1 MSTILPYF
9 HVQCHLRNLG
19 VQVPNSSQPWIST
32 TNLSDSTMPTEM
44 RGLNQYIADL
54 RACRVRELEEKRI
67 NKEMANIRQKFKE
80 GNLDGYSKKK
90 YLAKIIFT
98 YILGYPVDIGHM
110 EAVNLISSPKYSE
123 KQIGYLALTLLMHE
137 NSDLVRLVINSI
149 RKDLDGHNEAT
160 NCLALQAIANIGG
173 KEMSESLLHDVYS
186 LLISPVSNPFVKK
199 KAALTL
205 LRLYRKNPEVFPIS
219 DWALRIVSLMA
230 ERDMGVCLAVTSL
243 VLTLAQDHLQDFAVC
258 YQKAVDK
265 LYNVIIDY
273 VTPSEYIYYR
283 VPIPWLQCKLLRLL
297 QYYPPT
303 GTLPMLNYLNLK
315 EDRATASTLQ
325 IVLTKIL
332 DLANETPK
340 NVQHSNAQNAI
351 LFEAINLAIHLDPNS
366 ELVSRSS
373 VLLAGFILSK
383 ETNVRYLGL
392 DTMSHLAARSD
403 DLSVLKQHQDTIIL
417 SLRDKDIS
425 VRRRGISDYTLREEL
440 VLKIAILTEKF
451 ATEYE
456 WYLNTILKLMNTA
469 GEHIS
474 DEVWYRV
481 IQIVTNTE
489 ELQEYAM
496 QKVFEYIHL
505 PVCHEQM
512 IKLAAYIMGEF
523 GHLVANNEGLSP
535 IEQFQVLH
543 SKANQCSTST
553 RAMLLTTYLKWLNL
567 FPEIRTQILESLK
580 NIRMFWMLNYNS
592 GHASFGSLLLLVIYH
607 GYIMD
612 ESYSGE
618 YLAIA
623 QLADED
629 LLQTVCDEMPP
640 FPERESTLLNRLT
653 KTQGETGDKRTWVIG
668 GKEANKA
675 KEENRLQGVPRK
687 NRASLL
693 PSPGSTPL
701 PPVPSSAPNEGIDP
715 NGATNELTESL
726 DELQLDTKPTH
737 TELVEPPATT
747 GFTHGTEKQL
757 MRLSYLSE
765 GVLYED
771 VQLQIGLKSEYHGDH
786 GQLTLYFGNKITAPF
801 ESLTLGV
808 ENDDSQALTISLPRI
823 SSNTIEPMTQIGQKV
838 IVECKGPFT
847 NLPILKVSYL
857 AGSLQTFRI
866 RLPIYLSKFLEPIP
880 LNATTFFERW
890 KQIGGPPREQQ
901 EIFKVKIMGDGQM
914 MTSQKMAQLVTGI
927 KLNILEQVDPNPNN
941 LVGAGVLNTSDNGK
955 VGCLMRLE
963 PNEKAQLARITIRTT
978 NDLVSAELIRI
989 ITQPLKE
996 G

>member
-1 MSTILPYF
+1 
-9 HVQCHLRNLG
+9 
-19 VQVPNSSQPWIST
+19 
-32 TNLSDSTMPTEM
+32 MPTEM

-67 NKEMANIRQKFKE
+67 NKEMANIRQKFKD

-90 YLAKIIFT
+90 YLAKIVFT

-137 NSDLVRLVINSI
+137 NSDLIRLVINSI
-149 RKDLDGHNEAT
+149 RKDLDGHSETN

-173 KEMSESLLHDVYS
+173 KEMTESLLHEVYS
-186 LLISPVSNPFVKK
+186 LLISPISNSFVKK

-219 DWALRIVSLMA
+219 DWALRIVSLMMDS
-230 ERDMGVCLAVTSL
+230 DMGVCLAVTSL
-243 VLTLAQDHLQDFAVC
+243 VLTLAQDHLQEFAIC
-258 YQKAVDK
+258 YQKAVDR
-265 LYNVIIDY
+265 LYNVIVDLI
-273 VTPSEYIYYR
+273 TPGEYIYYR

-303 GTLPMLNYLNLK
+303 
-315 EDRATASTLQ
+315 EDSTVAATLQ
-325 IVLTKIL
+325 TVLSTIFEV
-332 DLANETPK
+332 AQETPK
-340 NVQHSNAQNAI
+340 NVQHSNAQNAV

-373 VLLAGFILSK
+373 LLLAGFILSK

-403 DLSVLKQHQDTIIL
+403 DLTVLKQHQDTIIL

-425 VRRRGISDYTLREEL
+425 VRRRGLDLLFSMCDSTNAKVIVGELLRYLGISDYTLREEL

-567 FPEIRTQILESLK
+567 FPEIRTQILEVFE
-580 NIRMFWMLNYNS
+580 R
-592 GHASFGSLLLLVIYH
+592 
-607 GYIMD
+607 
-612 ESYSGE
+612 YSHVLDAELQQRACE

-623 QLADED
+623 QLPDED

-640 FPERESTLLNRLT
+640 FPERESTLLTRLT

-668 GKEANKA
+668 GKEANKTQGG
-675 KEENRLQGVPRK
+675 NRLQGVPRK
-687 NRASLL
+687 NRASMLN
-693 PSPGSTPL
+693 PGLIPL
-701 PPVPSSAPNEGIDP
+701 PPVASSSSTSGVTDT
-715 NGATNELTESL
+715 NGATNELAHELNS
-726 DELQLDTKPTH
+726 LQLQTTIIPP
-737 TELVEPPATT
+737 EPVEPPTT
-747 GFTHGTEKQL
+747 SALTHGTEKQL
-757 MRLSYLSE
+757 IRLSYLSE

-771 VQLQIGLKSEYHGDH
+771 GQLQIGLKSEYHGDH

-801 ESLTLGV
+801 ESLTLV
-808 ENDDSQALTISLPRI
+808 MESDDSPLLAISLPRMAVT
-823 SSNTIEPMTQIGQKV
+823 TIEPMTQIEQKV
-838 IVECKGPFT
+838 IVECKGPFGK
-847 NLPILKVSYL
+847 LPILKVSYL
-857 AGSLQTFRI
+857 AGSLQTLAI
-866 RLPIYLSKFLEPIP
+866 RLPIYLTKFLEPIP
-880 LNATTFFERW
+880 LNATTFFDRW
-890 KQIGGPPREQQ
+890 KQIGGPPREHQ
-901 EIFKVKIMGDGQM
+901 EIFKIKKTENGELMK
-914 MTSQKMAQLVTGI
+914 SHRMAQLVSGMR
-927 KLNILEQVDPNPNN
+927 LNILEQIDPNPNN
-941 LVGAGVLNTSDNGK
+941 LVGAGVLNTSANGK

-978 NDLVSAELIRI
+978 NDLVSAELIKI
-989 ITQPLKE
+989 LVQPLKE
-996 G
+996 T

>member
-1 MSTILPYF
+1 
-9 HVQCHLRNLG
+9 
-19 VQVPNSSQPWIST
+19 
-32 TNLSDSTMPTEM
+32 
-44 RGLNQYIADL
+44 
-54 RACRVRELEEKRI
+54 
-67 NKEMANIRQKFKE
+67 MANIRQKFKE

-98 YILGYPVDIGHM
+98 YILGYPVDVGHM
-110 EAVNLISSPKYSE
+110 EAVNLISSTKYSE

-149 RKDLDGHNEAT
+149 RKDLDGHDETN

-186 LLISPVSNPFVKK
+186 LLISPISNSFVKK

-219 DWALRIVSLMA
+219 DWALRIVSLMVDS
-230 ERDMGVCLAVTSL
+230 DMGVCLAVTSL
-243 VLTLAQDHLQDFAVC
+243 VLTLAQDHLQEFSVC
-258 YQKAVDK
+258 YQKAVDR
-265 LYNVIIDY
+265 LYNIIVDL
-273 VTPSEYIYYR
+273 VTPTEYIYYR

-303 GTLPMLNYLNLK
+303 EDSTVAGTLQVVL
-315 EDRATASTLQ
+315 ST
-325 IVLTKIL
+325 IL
-332 DLANETPK
+332 DIAQETPK
-340 NVQHSNAQNAI
+340 NVQHSNAQNAV

-403 DLSVLKQHQDTIIL
+403 DLTVLKKHQDTIIL

-425 VRRRGISDYTLREEL
+425 VRRRGLDLLYSMCDSTNAKVIVGELLRYLGISDYTLREEL
-440 VLKIAILTEKF
+440 VLKVAILTEKF

-456 WYLNTILKLMNTA
+456 WYLNTVLKLMNIA

-543 SKANQCSTST
+543 SKANHCSTST
-553 RAMLLTTYLKWLNL
+553 RAMMLTTYLKWLNL
-567 FPEIRTQILESLK
+567 FPEIRSQILEVFE
-580 NIRMFWMLNYNS
+580 R
-592 GHASFGSLLLLVIYH
+592 
-607 GYIMD
+607 
-612 ESYSGE
+612 YSHVLDAELQQRACE

-623 QLADED
+623 QLPDEN

-640 FPERESTLLNRLT
+640 FPERESTLLTRLN

-675 KEENRLQGVPRK
+675 KDENRLQGVPRK
-687 NRASLL
+687 N
-693 PSPGSTPL
+693 GSSISNSGPIPL
-701 PPVPSSAPNEGIDP
+701 PPVASSSAIGGANV
-715 NGATNELTESL
+715 NGETNELAEDL
-726 DELQLDTKPTH
+726 MNNLQLESTPRPAKP
-737 TELVEPPATT
+737 VEPPTT
-747 GFTHGTEKQL
+747 SVLTYGTEKQL
-757 MRLSYLSE
+757 IRLSYLSE

-786 GQLTLYFGNKITAPF
+786 GQLTLYFGNKINAPL
-801 ESLTLGV
+801 ESLTLMV
-808 ENDDSQALTISLPRI
+808 ESDEPSALTVSFPSIPV
-823 SSNTIEPMTQIGQKV
+823 NKIEPMTQMEQGV
-838 IVECKGPFT
+838 MVECKGPFGK
-847 NLPILKVSYL
+847 LPVLKVSYL
-857 AGSLQTFRI
+857 AGSLQSFAI
-866 RLPIYLSKFLEPIP
+866 RLPVYLTKFIEPIP

-901 EIFKVKIMGDGQM
+901 EIFKIKKTEDGEM
-914 MTSQKMAQLVTGI
+914 MKSSKMAQLVAGM
-927 KLNILEQVDPNPNN
+927 KLNILEQIDPNPNN
-941 LVGAGVLNTSDNGK
+941 LVGAGVLNTSANGK

-963 PNEKAQLARITIRTT
+963 PNEKAHLARITVRTT
-978 NDLVSAELIRI
+978 NDLVSAELIKI

-996 G
+996 I

>member
-1 MSTILPYF
+1 
-9 HVQCHLRNLG
+9 
-19 VQVPNSSQPWIST
+19 
-32 TNLSDSTMPTEM
+32 MPTEM

-67 NKEMANIRQKFKE
+67 NKEMANIRQKFKD

-90 YLAKIIFT
+90 YLAKIVFT

-110 EAVNLISSPKYSE
+110 EAVNLISSTKYSE

-137 NSDLVRLVINSI
+137 NSDLIRLVINSI
-149 RKDLDGHNEAT
+149 RKDLDAHNET
-160 NCLALQAIANIGG
+160 NNCLALQAIANIGG

-186 LLISPVSNPFVKK
+186 LLISPLSNSFVKK

-205 LRLYRKNPEVFPIS
+205 LRMYRKNPEVFPIS
-219 DWALRIVSLMA
+219 DWALRIVSLMVDS
-230 ERDMGVCLAVTSL
+230 DMGVCLAVTSL
-243 VLTLAQDHLQDFAVC
+243 VLTLAQDHLQDFAIC

-265 LYNVIIDY
+265 LYNVIVDLC
-273 VTPSEYIYYR
+273 TPSEYIYYR

-303 GTLPMLNYLNLK
+303 
-315 EDRATASTLQ
+315 EDTAVAGTLQ
-325 IVLTKIL
+325 IVLTTIL
-332 DLANETPK
+332 DIAHEIPK
-340 NVQHSNAQNAI
+340 NVQHSNAQNAV

-403 DLSVLKQHQDTIIL
+403 DLTVLKKHQDTIIL

-425 VRRRGISDYTLREEL
+425 VRRRGLDLLYSMCDSTNAKVIVGELLRYLGISDYTLREEL

-567 FPEIRTQILESLK
+567 FPEIRTQILEVFEK
-580 NIRMFWMLNYNS
+580 
-592 GHASFGSLLLLVIYH
+592 
-607 GYIMD
+607 
-612 ESYSGE
+612 YSHVLDAELQQRACE
-618 YLAIA
+618 YLALA
-623 QLADED
+623 QLPDED

-687 NRASLL
+687 NRTSML
-693 PSPGSTPL
+693 PSPGQIPLLPVASSSTSG
-701 PPVPSSAPNEGIDP
+701 VANA
-715 NGATNELTESL
+715 NGAVDQLAQDLNGLELE
-726 DELQLDTKPTH
+726 TKSNA
-737 TELVEPPATT
+737 VERAEPLASSV
-747 GFTHGTEKQL
+747 FTPGTEKQL
-757 MRLSYLSE
+757 TRLSYLSE

-801 ESLTLGV
+801 ESLTLVV
-808 ENDDSQALTISLPRI
+808 ESDDPQALYISLPRI
-823 SSNTIEPMTQIGQKV
+823 PTNKIEPMTQIEQRV
-838 IVECKGPFT
+838 LVECKGPFGR
-847 NLPILKVSYL
+847 LPVLKVSYL
-857 AGSLQTFRI
+857 AGSLQTFTI
-866 RLPIYLSKFLEPIP
+866 RLPIYLTKFVEPIQ

-901 EIFKVKIMGDGQM
+901 EIFKIKKTEDGELM
-914 MTSQKMAQLVTGI
+914 KSRKMAQLVAGM

-941 LVGAGVLNTSDNGK
+941 LVGAGVLNTSASGK

-978 NDLVSAELIRI
+978 NDLVSAELIKI
-989 ITQPLKE
+989 IIQPLKE

>member
-1 MSTILPYF
+1 
-9 HVQCHLRNLG
+9 
-19 VQVPNSSQPWIST
+19 
-32 TNLSDSTMPTEM
+32 MPTEM

-98 YILGYPVDIGHM
+98 YILGYPVDVGHM
-110 EAVNLISSPKYSE
+110 EAVNLISSTKYSE

-149 RKDLDGHNEAT
+149 RKDLDGHDETN

-186 LLISPVSNPFVKK
+186 LLISPISNSFVKK

-219 DWALRIVSLMA
+219 DWALRIVSLMVDS
-230 ERDMGVCLAVTSL
+230 DMGVCLAVTSL
-243 VLTLAQDHLQDFAVC
+243 VLTLAQDHLQEFSVC
-258 YQKAVDK
+258 YQKAVDR
-265 LYNVIIDY
+265 LYNIIVDL
-273 VTPSEYIYYR
+273 VTPTEYIYYR

-303 GTLPMLNYLNLK
+303 EDSTVAGTLQVVL
-315 EDRATASTLQ
+315 ST
-325 IVLTKIL
+325 IL
-332 DLANETPK
+332 DIAQETPK
-340 NVQHSNAQNAI
+340 NVQHSNAQNAV

-403 DLSVLKQHQDTIIL
+403 DLTVLKKHQDTIIL

-425 VRRRGISDYTLREEL
+425 VRRRGLDLLYSMCDSTNAKVIVGELLRYLGISDYTLREEL
-440 VLKIAILTEKF
+440 VLKVAILTEKF

-456 WYLNTILKLMNTA
+456 WYLNTVLKLMNIA

-543 SKANQCSTST
+543 SKANHCSTST
-553 RAMLLTTYLKWLNL
+553 RAMMLTTYLKWLNL
-567 FPEIRTQILESLK
+567 FPEIRSQILEVFE
-580 NIRMFWMLNYNS
+580 R
-592 GHASFGSLLLLVIYH
+592 
-607 GYIMD
+607 
-612 ESYSGE
+612 YSHVLDAELQQRACE

-623 QLADED
+623 QLPDEN

-640 FPERESTLLNRLT
+640 FPERESTLLTRLN

-675 KEENRLQGVPRK
+675 KDENRLQGVPRK
-687 NRASLL
+687 N
-693 PSPGSTPL
+693 GSSISNSGPIPL
-701 PPVPSSAPNEGIDP
+701 PPVASSSAIGGANV
-715 NGATNELTESL
+715 NGETNELTEDL
-726 DELQLDTKPTH
+726 MNNLQLESTPRPAKP
-737 TELVEPPATT
+737 VEPPTT
-747 GFTHGTEKQL
+747 SVLTYGTEKQL
-757 MRLSYLSE
+757 IRLSYLSE

-786 GQLTLYFGNKITAPF
+786 GQLTLYFGNKINAPL
-801 ESLTLGV
+801 ESLTLMV
-808 ENDDSQALTISLPRI
+808 ESDEPSALTVSFPSIPV
-823 SSNTIEPMTQIGQKV
+823 NKIEPMTQMEQGV
-838 IVECKGPFT
+838 MVECKGPFGK
-847 NLPILKVSYL
+847 LPVLKVSYL
-857 AGSLQTFRI
+857 AGSLQSFAI
-866 RLPIYLSKFLEPIP
+866 RLPVYLTKFIEPIP

-901 EIFKVKIMGDGQM
+901 EIFKIKKTGDGEM
-914 MTSQKMAQLVTGI
+914 MKSSKMAQLVAGM
-927 KLNILEQVDPNPNN
+927 KLNILEQIDPNPNN
-941 LVGAGVLNTSDNGK
+941 LVGAGVLNTSANGK

-963 PNEKAQLARITIRTT
+963 PNEKAHLARITVRTT
-978 NDLVSAELIRI
+978 NDLVSAELIKI

-996 G
+996 T